1 MADEQGSLV
10 VRRRV
15 YEKLAERA
23 ALSVDDVLAQS
34 TGITAAFD
42 DQASNSAALYRSLP
56 RAVAHDDGSAISLSI
71 AVRWPA
77 RVNEVCRTVSDQVV
91 EDLFRFTGE
100 RPVRVDVDVAQL
112 VSADTDSA
120 GATSGTRGKPQR
132 RRRSGFIDLP
142 SASESVDLK
151 KAASS

>member
-1 MADEQGSLV
+1 MADDQGSLI

-34 TGITAAFD
+34 TGFTAAFD
-42 DQASNSAALYRSLP
+42 DQASNSAALYRNLP
-56 RAVAHDDGSAISLSI
+56 RAVARDDGSAISLSI

-77 RVNEVCRTVSDQVV
+77 RVSDVCRTVSDQVID
-91 EDLFRFTGE
+91 DLVRYTGE
-100 RPVRVDVDVAQL
+100 RPQRVDVDVAQL
-112 VSADTDSA
+112 VSEQSTSV
-120 GATSGTRGKPQR
+120 GGTSGTRDKPQR

-142 SASESVDLK
+142 PAGDAVDLR